1 MQQRDTVL
9 TAEVSEPPG
18 DEARAVVELQD
29 QRHAVLR
36 KQTTQHPLD
45 LLGPFA
51 CHGPQTQGL
60 LAVEFD
66 HDQRPPTEPK
76 ITVPPA
82 EPKATTPNAQ
92 AVAAAAPA
100 GATAAAS
107 TAAAPAGSSQAGAPA
122 FDRKIVSQDMVR
134 LAGKN
139 MAKAGELLEAYGV
152 KRQKDLTDE
161 QAAEIHPKILAA
173 LGE

>member
-1 MQQRDTVL
+1 MIK
-9 TAEVSEPPG
+9 
-18 DEARAVVELQD
+18 VEL
-29 QRHAVLR
+29 AF
-36 KQTTQHPLD
+36 TTVAEAAAFFVAASGAAPVSPL
-45 LLGPFA
+45 PA
-51 CHGPQTQGL
+51 I
-60 LAVEFD
+60 VES
-66 HDQRPPTEPK
+66 
-76 ITVPPA
+76 PA
-82 EPKATTPNAQ
+82 PAPNASSAGASVSGESKTGAQ
-92 AVAAAAPA
+92 PSGPAPGEAGKAAAAAAPA

>member
-1 MQQRDTVL
+1 MIKVELAFTTV
-9 TAEVSEPPG
+9 AEAAAFFVAASGAAPVSPLPAIVEPPAPAPG
-18 DEARAVVELQD
+18 EA
-29 QRHAVLR
+29 
-36 KQTTQHPLD
+36 
-45 LLGPFA
+45 G
-51 CHGPQTQGL
+51 
-60 LAVEFD
+60 
-66 HDQRPPTEPK
+66 
-76 ITVPPA
+76 
-82 EPKATTPNAQ
+82 KAA
-92 AVAAAAPA
+92 AAAAPA

>member
-1 MQQRDTVL
+1 MIKVELAFTTV
-9 TAEVSEPPG
+9 AEAAAFFVAASGAAPVSPLPAIVEPP
-18 DEARAVVELQD
+18 APAPK
-29 QRHAVLR
+29 A
-36 KQTTQHPLD
+36 QH
-45 LLGPFA
+45 
-51 CHGPQTQGL
+51 
-60 LAVEFD
+60 
-66 HDQRPPTEPK
+66 QRPPTEPK
-76 ITVPPA
+76 ITVPNASSAGASVSGESKTGAQPSGPA
-82 EPKATTPNAQ
+82 PGEAGKAA
-92 AVAAAAPA
+92 AAAAPA

>member
-1 MQQRDTVL
+1 MIKVELAFTTV
-9 TAEVSEPPG
+9 AEAAAFFVAASGAAPVSPLPAIVEPP
-18 DEARAVVELQD
+18 APAPK
-29 QRHAVLR
+29 A
-36 KQTTQHPLD
+36 QH
-45 LLGPFA
+45 
-51 CHGPQTQGL
+51 
-60 LAVEFD
+60 
-66 HDQRPPTEPK
+66 QRPPTEPK

>member
-1 MQQRDTVL
+1 MIKVELAFTTV
-9 TAEVSEPPG
+9 AEAAAFFVAASGAAPVSPLPAIVEPP
-18 DEARAVVELQD
+18 APAPK
-29 QRHAVLR
+29 A
-36 KQTTQHPLD
+36 QH
-45 LLGPFA
+45 
-51 CHGPQTQGL
+51 
-60 LAVEFD
+60 
-66 HDQRPPTEPK
+66 QRPPTEPK

-92 AVAAAAPA
+92 AATAAAPA

-107 TAAAPAGSSQAGAPA
+107 TPAAPAGSSQAGAPA

>member
-1 MQQRDTVL
+1 MIKVELAFTTV
-9 TAEVSEPPG
+9 AEAAAFFVAASGAAPVSPLPAIVEPP
-18 DEARAVVELQD
+18 APAPK
-29 QRHAVLR
+29 A
-36 KQTTQHPLD
+36 QH
-45 LLGPFA
+45 
-51 CHGPQTQGL
+51 
-60 LAVEFD
+60 
-66 HDQRPPTEPK
+66 QRPPTEPK

-82 EPKATTPNAQ
+82 EPKATAPNVQ
-92 AVAAAAPA
+92 AATAAAPA

-107 TAAAPAGSSQAGAPA
+107 TPAVTAGSSQAGAPA

-173 LGE
+173 LGD

>member
-1 MQQRDTVL
+1 MLFR
-9 TAEVSEPPG
+9 SPP
-18 DEARAVVELQD
+18 APAPK
-29 QRHAVLR
+29 A
-36 KQTTQHPLD
+36 QH
-45 LLGPFA
+45 
-51 CHGPQTQGL
+51 
-60 LAVEFD
+60 
-66 HDQRPPTEPK
+66 QRPPTEPK
-76 ITVPPA
+76 ITVPNASSAGASVSGESKTGAQPSGPA
-82 EPKATTPNAQ
+82 PGEAGKAA
-92 AVAAAAPA
+92 AAAAPA